1 MTHNT
6 AEEYGIVMNDS
17 EIAGDQYHFLQKS
30 FHEFNQATVRLQNAF
45 TNLEQKFEEINK
57 ELEYKN
63 RELKRTIREKEEVK
77 DYLRN
82 ILESLTTGVVVTDIA
97 GSITTLNRCAETF
110 FGVTQ
115 NQITGKHIKGL
126 FDNLTDFERMV
137 LSCTEHNENTWKKV
151 NLKDRIIDVFASPMR
166 DERGKIIGTVFILR
180 DITRIEKL
188 EEMAK
193 RTEKL
198 AAMGE
203 MAANIAHEI
212 RNPLGSI
219 ELFASLLMKDTKNEK
234 YQERLSH
241 IITSVKNMDNKISNL
256 LLFTTQRHPVMRR
269 INIHHIVRGVLQFS
283 EAVIKQ
289 EGITLSMKY
298 ANAEPHVRGDAEM
311 LKQVFLNILLN
322 SIQAMPD
329 GGCLS
334 IETIAPHDQEGDS
347 TGNNVEVRV
356 SDTGVGIPREN
367 LKKIFDPFFSTRE
380 RGSGLGLAIVHN
392 IVHVHGGAIDVESRE
407 KEGTVFSILFP
418 LTQGTMKNETVD
430 CLGII
435 GEGNE

>member
-1 MTHNT
+1 MRYNT
-6 AEEYGIVMNDS
+6 LEKHGIMMNDS
-17 EIAGDQYHFLQKS
+17 DMEGDQYLFLQKS
-30 FHEFNQATVRLQNAF
+30 FHEFNQATERLQNAF
-45 TNLEQKFEEINK
+45 TNLERKFEEINK
-57 ELEYKN
+57 ELECKN
-63 RELKRTIREKEEVK
+63 EELKRTIAEKEEVK

-82 ILESLTTGVVVTDIA
+82 ILESLTTGVVVTDLT

-110 FGVTQ
+110 FGISQ
-115 NQITGKHIKGL
+115 NQVTGRHVTVL
-126 FDNLTDFERMV
+126 FENLKDLEWMV
-137 LSCTEHNENTWKKV
+137 LPSTGHSGNTWKKV
-151 NLKDRIIDVFASPMR
+151 NIKDKVIDVFTSPMK
-166 DERGKIIGTVFILR
+166 DEQGKIIGTVFILR

-219 ELFASLLMKDTKNEK
+219 ELFASLLMKDMKNEK
-234 YQERLSH
+234 YQGRLSH

-256 LLFTTQRHPVMRR
+256 LLFTTQRNPVMRR
-269 INIHHIVRGVLQFS
+269 INIHRIVREMLQFS

-289 EGITLSMKY
+289 EGITLSVTY
-298 ANAEPHVRGDAEM
+298 ADVEPYVRGDAEM

-334 IETIAPHDQEGDS
+334 IETNVPHDREGSS
-347 TGNNVEVRV
+347 TDDRNVEVRV

-367 LKKIFDPFFSTRE
+367 LKKYLTPFSVPGKGDPVLVLPSSITSSMCTEVRSMWRAGKKKE
-380 RGSGLGLAIVHN
+380 QCLVSSSPWRKRAGSLKLWIVL
-392 IVHVHGGAIDVESRE
+392 
-407 KEGTVFSILFP
+407 IL
-418 LTQGTMKNETVD
+418 
-430 CLGII
+430 
-435 GEGNE
+435 

>member
-1 MTHNT
+1 MTYST
-6 AEEYGIVMNDS
+6 AGEYGFDMNDS
-17 EIAGDQYHFLQKS
+17 EMAGDQYHFLQKS
-30 FHEFNQATVRLQNAF
+30 FHEFNQATERLQNAF
-45 TNLEQKFEEINK
+45 TNLERKFEEINR

-63 RELKRTIREKEEVK
+63 QELERTIREKEEVK

-82 ILESLTTGVVVTDIA
+82 ILESLTTGVVVTDLA
-97 GSITTLNRCAETF
+97 GSITTLNKCAETF
-110 FGVTQ
+110 FGISQ
-115 NQITGKHIKGL
+115 NQVTGKHIKVL
-126 FDNLTDFERMV
+126 LNDLCDFEHV
-137 LSCTEHNENTWKKV
+137 FFPHSEHDGNAWKKV
-151 NLKDRIIDVFASPMR
+151 NVKDRIIDVFTSPMR

-219 ELFASLLMKDTKNEK
+219 ELFASLLMKDMKNEK
-234 YQERLSH
+234 YQGRLSH

-256 LLFTTQRHPVMRR
+256 LMFTAQRNPIMRR
-269 INIHHIVRGVLQFS
+269 INIHRIVREVLQFS

-289 EGITLSMKY
+289 EGIILSVKY
-298 ANAEPHVRGDAEM
+298 ASIEPHVRGDAEM

-329 GGCLS
+329 GGCIS
-334 IETIAPHDQEGDS
+334 IETVVSRDPDVSG

-407 KEGTVFSILFP
+407 NEGTVFTLLFP
-418 LTQGTMKNETVD
+418 LTHGTRKKETVD
-430 CLGII
+430 YLGIL
-435 GEGNE
+435 GERNE